1 VRKLFEV
8 IGMDLPDHAFR
19 VNPLRLSEY
28 P

>member
-8 IGMDLPDHAFR
+8 IGMDLTDHAFC
-19 VNPLRLSEY
+19 VDPLRLSEY